1 MYVRLI
7 IFMDDVFIMVASKE
21 EITLAR
27 DSLIYLLQAL
37 GFFDPSKIKFLGV
50 EIDSV
55 EMTLKLLKAK
65 KDQILNHC
73 QTLFEKL

>member
-27 DSLIYLLQAL
+27 DI
-37 GFFDPSKIKFLGV
+37 
-50 EIDSV
+50 SV
-55 EMTLKLLKAK
+55 S
-65 KDQILNHC
+65 ISI
-73 QTLFEKL
+73 

>member
-7 IFMDDVFIMVASKE
+7 IFMDDVLIMVASKE

-27 DSLIYLLQAL
+27 DSLIYL
-37 GFFDPSKIKFLGV
+37 FLGV

-65 KDQILNHC
+65 KDQILNQC
-73 QTLFEKL
+73 QTLLEKL

>member
-7 IFMDDVFIMVASKE
+7 IFMDDVLIMVASKE

-37 GFFDPSKIKFLGV
+37 GFLIL
-50 EIDSV
+50 
-55 EMTLKLLKAK
+55 
-65 KDQILNHC
+65 QI
-73 QTLFEKL
+73 